1 MRKTTEGKFLGKLVK
16 SANLVVFQQKTKRG
30 RQDKYGRHLP
40 GAHSRVDLHIRLVVL
55 IPVDDIGVDT
65 QSPGDAFS
73 RVFASRVA
81 VQLRRYAFVLPFT
94 NMCSGA
100 SGGVVRSKAVKAWG

>member
-73 RVFASRVA
+73 RDAPFRATLAKLASTQVGR
-81 VQLRRYAFVLPFT
+81 
-94 NMCSGA
+94 
-100 SGGVVRSKAVKAWG
+100 GG